1 MAVTRADVARAAGV
15 SPALVSYV
23 LNDGPRPVSPAA
35 RERILRAID
44 ELNYRPNRIARALR
58 ENRTHSIAMLMPD
71 HRNPHFGELAQAVED
86 EAFRNDY
93 MLIIGTAD
101 NQTERESAYLRAFV
115 DRQVDG
121 LLLISAASHPDV
133 SLITEVA
140 IPVVLLD
147 RAPAD
152 TGFSSVVI
160 DNRAAAAEAV
170 AHLLEHGRRA
180 PVCLAGP
187 AEIDAVQQRVAGW
200 TDAITGA
207 GVDAPAPVHTSFS
220 AGGGYRAMAAL
231 LDSGRPI
238 DAVFATSDAQAI
250 GAMAACAEAG
260 VAVPEDVAVVGFDG
274 TEAGRYGRPPLTSV
288 DQDVAALARTAIE
301 TLLGLIRGDGDE
313 AVHRVLRPRLRIG
326 RSCGCPPPGRL
337 RSLGVSQD

>member
-1 MAVTRADVARAAGV
+1 MAITRADVARAAGV

-23 LNDGPRPVSPAA
+23 LNGGPRPVSAEA
-35 RERILRAID
+35 RERVLAAVA

-133 SLITEVA
+133 SMLDEVRL
-140 IPVVLLD
+140 PVVLLD
-147 RAPAD
+147 RAPQG

-160 DNRAAAAEAV
+160 DNRTAAAEAV
-170 AHLLEHGRRA
+170 DHLLSHDRRN

-187 AEIDAVQQRVAGW
+187 AEIDAVQERVAGW
-200 TDAITGA
+200 QDALDRA
-207 GVDAPAPVHTSFS
+207 GMTAAAPVHTSFS
-220 AGGGYRAMAAL
+220 SEGGYRAMRELITA
-231 LDSGRPI
+231 GRAF

-250 GAMAACAEAG
+250 GAIAACAEAG
-260 VAVPEDVAVVGFDG
+260 LRVPDDLAVVAFDG
-274 TEAGRYGRPPLTSV
+274 TEAGRYGQPPLTSV
-288 DQDVAALARTAIE
+288 DQDVAALARTALE
-301 TLLGLIRGDGDE
+301 TLVGLSRREHTE

-326 RSCGCPPPGRL
+326 RSCGCTPEESVG
-337 RSLGVSQD
+337 GGD